1 VLPQTVLYCTFGAPR
16 PPPVTTPEIVGRRS
30 LAFPSH
36 GTGHR
41 NAPDRTAQHNTP
53 LCPDR
58 VVLYCSVVHCS
69 DLYGYCTV
77 LYCAACVCLLCCVVP
92 CCAMAGT
99 GHLVQPRAFRNASY
113 STVLD
118 GLRTLLSLAVCTVLY
133 CIAWYC
139 TCCNAATCA
148 ALSVMDW
155 TVLYCSLLF
164 CTVLFCTVLSA
175 LLGCNAEIPSQTTGG
190 KCCPHCCTIPLLHYR
205 HCATCSSEVLHCVLY
220 CTVLYCTVLSGRCFH
235 VAGGWRGRRN
245 LVLYFLYMHGDTKPD
260 SKRPRTVSIA
270 PSSRTCG

>member
-1 VLPQTVLYCTFGAPR
+1 MLH
-16 PPPVTTPEIVGRRS
+16 
-30 LAFPSH
+30 AF
-36 GTGHR
+36 
-41 NAPDRTAQHNTP
+41 A
-53 LCPDR
+53 
-58 VVLYCSVVHCS
+58 
-69 DLYGYCTV
+69 
-77 LYCAACVCLLCCVVP
+77 CCVVLCRAVP
-92 CCAMAGT
+92 WLAPVILCSPVLSAM
-99 GHLVQPRAFRNASY
+99 PRILLY
-113 STVLD
+113 WMGY
-118 GLRTLLSLAVCTVLY
+118 GLYCHWRYVLY
-133 CIAWYC
+133 CIVLHVLQCCHLCC
-139 TCCNAATCA
+139 TFR
-148 ALSVMDW
+148 D
-155 TVLYCSLLF
+155 VLDCSDCSLLF